1 MEIILYESHSAIKTH
16 QPLFR
21 PPKIS
26 FFLHLA
32 GTAIMAISF
41 SSLVIIFGPPLI
53 KEAIYR
59 FKNLQSAPYQPLNQ
73 SVIKTVTTP
82 DQIAQEATGYGVR
95 TDFAL
100 VIPKIAAA
108 ANILPN
114 VNPADEK
121 SYRKALKNG
130 VAHAAG
136 TSFPGQGGTIYLFA
150 HSTDSPVNISR
161 YNAVFYLIK
170 ELEAGDQIIVFYSGQ
185 KFIYQVTEK
194 LITSASDTTWL
205 TQSSPEEKLILQ
217 TCWPPGTSQKRL
229 LIICQP
235 VFDHQ

>member
-32 GTAIMAISF
+32 GTAIMAVAF
-41 SSLVIIFGPPLI
+41 SNLVIIFGPPLI

-150 HSTDSPVNISR
+150 HSTNSPANIAR
-161 YNAVFYLIK
+161 YNAVFYLLK
-170 ELEAGDQIIVFYSGQ
+170 ELRKNDEIIIFYAGQ
-185 KFIYQVTEK
+185 KYIYQVTDYF
-194 LITSASDTTWL
+194 ITAAEDTQWL
-205 TQSSPEEKLILQ
+205 TKQATSETLILQ

-229 LIICQP
+229 LVIAKRLN
-235 VFDHQ
+235 